1 MEKRESMSESEIEE
15 WLPVEL
21 SNSLTRAERIILMG
35 VKKEF
40 EFNFKTGDEIAD
52 KLENDNLWG
61 SSRELRSTFL
71 RWFLKNK
78 NIEPLLTQKGIKIIG
93 AKITGILDF
102 EALVLSFPIEIVDC
116 ALREGINLKSSKIE
130 SIKIIQSITGGIYGQ
145 NLKCNRDLE
154 IINSVVNGGLHLL
167 NATIKGALHC
177 FGSNLNNPGGNSLT
191 GQVLSFIKI

>member
-21 SNSLTRAERIILMG
+21 SNSLTRAERIILRG

-61 SSRELRSTFL
+61 SSRELRSIFL

-102 EALVLSFPIEIVDC
+102 EALV
-116 ALREGINLKSSKIE
+116 
-130 SIKIIQSITGGIYGQ
+130 
-145 NLKCNRDLE
+145 
-154 IINSVVNGGLHLL
+154 
-167 NATIKGALHC
+167 
-177 FGSNLNNPGGNSLT
+177 
-191 GQVLSFIKI
+191 